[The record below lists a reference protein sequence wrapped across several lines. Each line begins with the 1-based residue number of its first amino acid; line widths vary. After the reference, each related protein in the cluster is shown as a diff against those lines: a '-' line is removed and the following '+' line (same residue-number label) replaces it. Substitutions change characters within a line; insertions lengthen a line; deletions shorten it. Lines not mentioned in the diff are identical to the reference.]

1 MNKKIIK
8 LLTIFFA
15 LSIFIPFLTNIVI
28 AQDQETTP
36 TAEVT
41 NNDEKVQ
48 GIREEVQKKVQD
60 ILEENKLGDKKGY
73 SGPIISIEDLTLTLE
88 TNEGAKEVEVA
99 TDAAIIGQSGK
110 DIKAEDLKKNL
121 FVVAMGYINEQ
132 AQLEVSR
139 LVVQEKPKSSD
150 KEVIRGKITDI
161 STEEQILTVKNEK
174 ENLIFT
180 IEIDKDTDLSRRDE
194 NGKKSKSKFSNLE
207 KNDRIFV
214 IGEPTENEH
223 KIITAS
229 IVLSIAGVQEKE
241 TSTPTSTTTP
251 ATE

>member
-15 LSIFIPFLTNIVI
+15 LSIFISFLTNIVI

-88 TNEGAKEVEVA
+88 TNEGAKEVEIA

-110 DIKAEDLKKNL
+110 NIKAEDLKKNL
-121 FVVAMGYINEQ
+121 FVVAMGYVNEQ

>member
-15 LSIFIPFLTNIVI
+15 LSIFISFLTNIVI
-28 AQDQETTP
+28 AQDQEATP

-48 GIREEVQKKVQD
+48 GIREEVQKKVQG

-73 SGPIISIEDLTLTLE
+73 SGPIINIKDLTLTLE
-88 TNEGAKEVEVA
+88 TNEGTKEVEIA

-150 KEVIRGKITDI
+150 KEVIRGEITDI

>member
-15 LSIFIPFLTNIVI
+15 LSIFISFLTNIVI

-121 FVVAMGYINEQ
+121 FVVAMGYVNEQ

-150 KEVIRGKITDI
+150 KEVIRGEITDI

>member
-88 TNEGAKEVEVA
+88 TNEGAKEVEIA

>member
-8 LLTIFFA
+8 LLTILFI
-15 LSIFIPFLTNIVI
+15 LSIFIPCLTNIAI
-28 AQDQETTP
+28 AQDQEATP
-36 TAEVT
+36 TAKVT
-41 NNDEKVQ
+41 NSDEKVQ
-48 GIREEVQKKVQD
+48 EIREEVQKKVQD

-88 TNEGAKEVEVA
+88 TNEGTKEVEIA

-121 FVVAMGYINEQ
+121 FVVAMGYVNEQ

-150 KEVIRGKITDI
+150 KEVIRGEITDI

>member
-15 LSIFIPFLTNIVI
+15 LSIFISFLTNIVI

-88 TNEGAKEVEVA
+88 TNEGAKEVEIA

-121 FVVAMGYINEQ
+121 FVVAMGYVNEQ

-150 KEVIRGKITDI
+150 KKVIRGKITDI

>member
-28 AQDQETTP
+28 AQDQEATP
-36 TAEVT
+36 TAEAT

-48 GIREEVQKKVQD
+48 EIREEVQKKVQG

-88 TNEGAKEVEVA
+88 TNEGKKEVEVA

-110 DIKAEDLKKNL
+110 DIEAEDLKKNL
-121 FVVAMGYINEQ
+121 FVIVMGYIDEQ
-132 AQLEVSR
+132 AQLKVSR
-139 LVVQEKPKSSD
+139 LVVQEKPKPSS
-150 KEVIRGKITDI
+150 KEAIRGKITDI

-174 ENLIFT
+174 EDLIFT
-180 IEIDKDTDLSRRDE
+180 IEIDEDTSISRKDE
-194 NGKKSKSKFSNLE
+194 NGKKSKAKFSDLE

-229 IVLSIAGVQEKE
+229 IVLSIAGEQEKE
-241 TSTPTSTTTP
+241 TSTPTPTAVPTT
-251 ATE
+251 E

>member
-15 LSIFIPFLTNIVI
+15 LSIFISFLTNIVI
-28 AQDQETTP
+28 AQDQEATP

-121 FVVAMGYINEQ
+121 FVVAMGYVNEQ